1 MMWGTT
7 PLRVHHA
14 SRLARPLPRYDSRA
28 MKGGVQPGE
37 TLKGGRYEIERLLR
51 AAPSKDVYLARDHVL
66 DCAVVVDVSADAV
79 TGPGS
84 AAAWEARVL
93 GRLGDH
99 PNIGSVIDH
108 WHENECSYMVS
119 RHLPGGSLQD
129 VIDAANAAGE
139 PLPVDRIFDYS
150 EQLGRALEHIH
161 GQRIVHRDL
170 QPRNVLLDGWGTL
183 RLVDFDT
190 AISLDDPHV
199 QPMATGRIIEHSAP
213 EIAAGA
219 SADERADLYSL
230 GVIMFALCEGHAHPT
245 RTTEVG
251 VPARS
256 VGRSDLERSDLPQ
269 GLKTLVFDLLAP
281 RREDRPAS
289 AADVLRRLDAILNAE
304 KDLEALL
311 TSDETTVL
319 EFKSSLRTPV
329 GPSRSGDAKTPT
341 ELKKVLEQEVL
352 KTLAAFLNTRG
363 GTLVIGVD
371 DSKEI
376 VGIEVDYPS
385 TKGSAD
391 GWRRVF
397 DNLIS
402 QHIPEAL
409 GSLDLQLAPYRGRTV
424 AIIRCRVRGQ
434 PTWLDDELFVRR
446 TASTERLRTKQAWE
460 WLQERSRPAI

>member
-1 MMWGTT
+1 
-7 PLRVHHA
+7 
-14 SRLARPLPRYDSRA
+14 
-28 MKGGVQPGE
+28 
-37 TLKGGRYEIERLLR
+37 
-51 AAPSKDVYLARDHVL
+51 
-66 DCAVVVDVSADAV
+66 
-79 TGPGS
+79 
-84 AAAWEARVL
+84 
-93 GRLGDH
+93 
-99 PNIGSVIDH
+99 
-108 WHENECSYMVS
+108 
-119 RHLPGGSLQD
+119 
-129 VIDAANAAGE
+129 
-139 PLPVDRIFDYS
+139 
-150 EQLGRALEHIH
+150 
-161 GQRIVHRDL
+161 
-170 QPRNVLLDGWGTL
+170 
-183 RLVDFDT
+183 
-190 AISLDDPHV
+190 
-199 QPMATGRIIEHSAP
+199 
-213 EIAAGA
+213 
-219 SADERADLYSL
+219 
-230 GVIMFALCEGHAHPT
+230 
-245 RTTEVG
+245 
-251 VPARS
+251 
-256 VGRSDLERSDLPQ
+256 
-269 GLKTLVFDLLAP
+269 LAP

-385 TKGSAD
+385 TRGSAD